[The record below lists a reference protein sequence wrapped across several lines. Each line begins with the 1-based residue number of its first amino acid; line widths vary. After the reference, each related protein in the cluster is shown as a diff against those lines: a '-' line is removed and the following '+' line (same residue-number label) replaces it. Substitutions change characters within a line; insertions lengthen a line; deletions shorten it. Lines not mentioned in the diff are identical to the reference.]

1 VFRTWAQD
9 ESVTR
14 YLVWRPH
21 RSIEESVAH
30 AERCEEA
37 WEAGRSFAWVL
48 EDRDSGAPLGSIAAH
63 RDGHRVALGY
73 LLAPDAWGQGFM
85 TEAVRAVADWWL
97 EQPAIYRV
105 WAVCDVENRAS
116 ARVLERAGFEL
127 EGTLRRWMIHP
138 NVSDEPRDAL
148 CWARVRA

>member
-1 VFRTWAQD
+1 
-9 ESVTR
+9 
-14 YLVWRPH
+14 
-21 RSIEESVAH
+21 
-30 AERCEEA
+30 
-37 WEAGRSFAWVL
+37 
-48 EDRDSGAPLGSIAAH
+48 
-63 RDGHRVALGY
+63 
-73 LLAPDAWGQGFM
+73 M